1 MNMMMNSAVP
11 ACGAEIDQMTLE
23 EIARENSRRNELLR
37 GKEEYD
43 PIRGRGCVGP
53 RVSVTDPAGGGE
65 VMAPREMTLDPQYSS
80 VLDTDSW
87 EKLRHRHDFEYWAA
101 RCVNIRHKLTGQTIR
116 MVLNAPQ
123 RTLLAELER
132 QRREGKPIRVILL
145 KARQWG
151 GSTLVQMYMAWMQC
165 CRREQWHSLICAN
178 VCDISSTIRGMFS
191 TLLNGY
197 PRQWWQS
204 SEPPKLKPFEGSVN
218 IRVIPGRNCRIATAS
233 SYRPDCA
240 RGMDHSMAHLSE
252 VAYWQSTPT
261 VQPEMVV
268 QSVCGGVPMAP
279 DTVVV
284 MESTANGV
292 GNFFHQSWLR
302 AKSGESAFT
311 PLFIPWYEIE
321 MYRTEVRD
329 LAYLVKHL
337 TPYERK
343 LWLKGLTLEQILWY
357 HRKRLEMGSDERMQ
371 AEYPTTDIEAFNS
384 TARVVFDADSIEQ
397 LRPHCCSPEMRGE
410 LTGKAAKGA
419 DALVNLRFH
428 PASNGSLAVWE
439 RPSSVKLQHRYVTA
453 VDVGGR
459 SESSDWSV
467 IAVYERLDDQ
477 GCILPQPRLV
487 AQWRGHTYHD
497 LLAWKAA
504 AIAKWYGNALLVVE
518 SNSLETEESD
528 SGMILELIA
537 QNYRNTYVRRSL
549 DTLTLT
555 ESTRVGF
562 HTNRATKAMIIDHL
576 LGLVRDAGYIERDEM
591 ALNEMMAYEKK
602 PNGVYGARAGCHDD
616 ILMTRAIGLYVASTL
631 PKPAFTPDDQP
642 YYLPR
647 L

>member
-1 MNMMMNSAVP
+1 MKMMMNTATDAHGTP
-11 ACGAEIDQMTLE
+11 IDQLSLE
-23 EIARENSRRNELLR
+23 EIDAENRRRNALDNNRQTYNPML
-37 GKEEYD
+37 GL
-43 PIRGRGCVGP
+43 GCVGP
-53 RVSVTDPAGGGE
+53 RVKITDPASGE
-65 VMAPREMTLDPQYSS
+65 DVWVPEDMVRDPLYSTALETDQREM
-80 VLDTDSW
+80 
-87 EKLRHRHDFEYWAA
+87 LRHRHDFEYWAA
-101 RCVNIRHKLTGQTIR
+101 QCVNIRHKLTGQTIR

-204 SEPPKLKPFEGSVN
+204 PEPPKLKPFEGSVN

-233 SYRPDCA
+233 AYRPDCA

-252 VAYWQSTPT
+252 VAYWQATPT

-329 LAYLVKHL
+329 LAYLVKSL
-337 TPYERK
+337 TTYERK

-357 HRKRLEMGSDERMQ
+357 HRKRMEIGSDERMQ
-371 AEYPTTDIEAFNS
+371 AEYPTTDLEAFNS
-384 TARVVFDADSIEQ
+384 TVRVVFDADSIEQ
-397 LRPHCCSPEMRGE
+397 LRHNCCQPTMRGE
-410 LTGKAAKGA
+410 VTGNAAKGPE
-419 DALVNLRFH
+419 ALTGIRFQ
-428 PASNGSLAVWE
+428 PASNGALAVWE
-439 RPSSVKLQHRYVTA
+439 RPTATRLHHRYVTA

-467 IAVYERLDDQ
+467 IAVFERLDDQ
-477 GCILPQPRLV
+477 GQLLPHPRLV

-504 AIAKWYGNALLVVE
+504 AIARWYGNALLVVE

-576 LGLVRDAGYIERDEM
+576 LALVRDAGYIERDEL

-602 PNGVYGARAGCHDD
+602 HNGAYGARPGCHDD

-642 YYLPR
+642 YFLPR